1 MPETREVVRTR
12 AVPANFPH
20 EKVQQIEQHLERE
33 FPHAPRGW
41 GFHVSKSRTAGETI
55 LTAVVTVS
63 PSDYGDDFIRDVE
76 SIIDTWI
83 DEALSD

>member
-1 MPETREVVRTR
+1 MPDTRDVVRTR

-20 EKVQQIEQHLERE
+20 EKVQQIEQRIKRE
-33 FPHAPRGW
+33 FTPVLPGW
-41 GFHVSKSRTAGETI
+41 GFHVSKSRKAGETI
-55 LTAVVTVS
+55 VTAVVTVS